1 MSRSGRF
8 AAPLAAATF
17 LTVTASGMTHG
28 ALFDFVR
35 TGQAPSLWTLHS
47 LAAWA
52 SGSRWGCSGQL
63 TLHELGH
70 ILAYRRYGLSWR
82 GPFALPLPLLLTG
95 TLGSFIRLDTP
106 YPSRR
111 AMVVSGAAGPLL
123 GLAGIVPAAWL
134 GLRWSIPVGPLLSGT
149 NLKRFGMPHVMS
161 WFGHGGSFVLHPLA
175 AGAWL
180 AALFTFV
187 NLLPFDHFDGG
198 TIVRGLHGPTARMLS
213 VVMLGVSFWLS
224 ALSLTWSAVFAIEIL
239 VMIVAGLQ
247 DDPIEREPLTWSA
260 SLWAAGAALAL
271 VVTWV
276 RLI

>member
-1 MSRSGRF
+1 MPRRRGLV
-8 AAPLAAATF
+8 AALAATTF
-17 LTVTASGMTHG
+17 LTVTASGTTHG
-28 ALFDFVR
+28 ALYDFVR

-47 LAAWA
+47 LGMGLSFAL
-52 SGSRWGCSGQL
+52 GLLGPL

-70 ILAYRRYGLSWR
+70 ILAYRRYGMSWR
-82 GPFALPLPLLLTG
+82 GPFAVPLPLLLTG
-95 TLGSFIRLDTP
+95 TLGSFIRLDSP

-111 AMVVSGAAGPLL
+111 AMVVSGAAGPLA

-134 GLRWSIPVGPLLSGT
+134 GLRWSIHAGLANGT
-149 NLKRFGMPHVMS
+149 NLKRFGMPWLLSAMGR
-161 WFGHGGSFVLHPLA
+161 GHSYVLHPLA

-213 VVMLGVSFWLS
+213 VVMLGVAFWLS
-224 ALSLTWSAVFAIEIL
+224 AFSLTWSAVFAVEIL

-247 DDPIEREPLTWSA
+247 DDPLEREPLTWSA

-271 VVTWV
+271 ALTWV

>member
-1 MSRSGRF
+1 
-8 AAPLAAATF
+8 
-17 LTVTASGMTHG
+17 MTHG

-35 TGQAPSLWTLHS
+35 TGHAPALWTVHS
-47 LAAWA
+47 LGMGLWFAL
-52 SGSRWGCSGQL
+52 GLLGPL

-70 ILAYRRYGLSWR
+70 ILAYRRYGMSWR

-106 YPSRR
+106 YRSRR

-123 GLAGIVPAAWL
+123 GLAGIVPTAWL

-161 WFGHGGSFVLHPLA
+161 WLGHGGSFVLHPLA

-213 VVMLGVSFWLS
+213 VVMLGVAFWLS

-247 DDPIEREPLTWSA
+247 DDPLEREPLTWSA
-260 SLWAAGAALAL
+260 SLWAGQGGTLAL
-271 VVTWV
+271 VVTWASSDYD
-276 RLI
+276 RMLTSPRSARNRG